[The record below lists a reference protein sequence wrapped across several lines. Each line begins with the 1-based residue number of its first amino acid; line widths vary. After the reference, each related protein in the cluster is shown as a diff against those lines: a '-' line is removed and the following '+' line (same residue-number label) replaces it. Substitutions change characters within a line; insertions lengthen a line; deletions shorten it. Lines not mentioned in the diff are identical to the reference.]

1 MTLDELRVNCSQ
13 KTLECFESVNENR
26 LEVKHGTS
34 LGEIILLP
42 ATEDSGLDQSGSSG
56 S

>member
-26 LEVKHGTS
+26 LEGKHGTS
-34 LGEIILLP
+34 LGGNYTTP
-42 ATEDSGLDQSGSSG
+42 SNRG
-56 S
+56 